1 MWKLARSCFP
11 LATRLFFVL
20 IFVLLVFFDVFVLNI
35 VLFFLSLSL
44 SPGKQTSV
52 RSAGFSMGGRELLVV
67 TDNKMGHPAQLI
79 VYEVARSADQRKKTS
94 SSFTKNFYFSEPSPR
109 AFCPVEDSEPVSVM
123 DVVGSRVTTASWG
136 PLNRYIYCGHE
147 NGEVSIWDWKVA
159 LPSFV
164 LMLLLLLL
172 LCIGFLFF
180 FPKTPAI

>member
-1 MWKLARSCFP
+1 MFSF
-11 LATRLFFVL
+11 
-20 IFVLLVFFDVFVLNI
+20 
-35 VLFFLSLSL
+35 LFFLFSSTSLCSTLSFFSSLSL

-94 SSFTKNFYFSEPSPR
+94 SSFTKNFFFSEPYPR

-147 NGEVSIWDWKVA
+147 NGEVSIWDWKVTTPP
-159 LPSFV
+159 LPPRV
-164 LMLLLLLL
+164 
-172 LCIGFLFF
+172 
-180 FPKTPAI
+180 

>member
-1 MWKLARSCFP
+1 
-11 LATRLFFVL
+11 
-20 IFVLLVFFDVFVLNI
+20 
-35 VLFFLSLSL
+35 
-44 SPGKQTSV
+44 
-52 RSAGFSMGGRELLVV
+52 LVV

-172 LCIGFLFF
+172 LLCIGFLFF
-180 FPKTPAI
+180 FPKTHCNLI